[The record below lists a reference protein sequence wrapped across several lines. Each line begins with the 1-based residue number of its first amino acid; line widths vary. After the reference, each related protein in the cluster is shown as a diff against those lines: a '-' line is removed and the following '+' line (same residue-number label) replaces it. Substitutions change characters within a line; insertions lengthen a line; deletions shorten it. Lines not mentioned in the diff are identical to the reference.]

1 MQSEFRGCS
10 ILEPN
15 ELISGVLE
23 EVSFADTIAE
33 LEKIVGIENYTKSED
48 VRLHSVEMYELIAE
62 FERALDG
69 ASTARV
75 DTKYKIVAKK
85 VKSVAAPL
93 PEYSNE
99 VLEKVSK
106 EQL

>member
-23 EVSFADTIAE
+23 EISFADTMAE
-33 LEKIVGIENYTKSED
+33 LEKIVGVEHYTKSKD
-48 VRLHSVEMYELIAE
+48 VRLHSMEMYKLIAE

-69 ASTARV
+69 ASIA
-75 DTKYKIVAKK
+75 
-85 VKSVAAPL
+85 
-93 PEYSNE
+93 
-99 VLEKVSK
+99 
-106 EQL
+106 